1 MKNFPHEYAI
11 TAVGSPDGDLELR
24 ADQLPVLHSAPPAE
38 FGGPGDRW
46 SPETLLVAA
55 VADCF
60 VLTFRGVARAL
71 ELPWISLH
79 CEASGSLDRVE
90 RVPQFTRFRL
100 RVHLSVVEGTSQEL
114 ARRALEKAENGCLI
128 TNSLKGT
135 TELETAVETVSVPQ
149 LA

>member
-24 ADQLPVLHSAPPAE
+24 ADQLPVLHSAPPPE

-100 RVHLSVVEGTSQEL
+100 RVRLSVVEGTSQEL
-114 ARRALEKAENGCLI
+114 ARRALEKAEHGCLI

-149 LA
+149 LV

>member
-24 ADQLPVLHSAPPAE
+24 ADQLPVLHSAPPPE

-114 ARRALEKAENGCLI
+114 ARRALEKAEHGCLI

>member
-1 MKNFPHEYAI
+1 MKSFPHEYVI
-11 TAVGSPDGDLELR
+11 TAVGSPDGALELR
-24 ADQLPVLHSAPPAE
+24 ADRLPVLHSAPPPE

-79 CEASGSLDRVE
+79 CEARGSLDRVE

-114 ARRALEKAENGCLI
+114 ARRALEKAEHGCLI

-149 LA
+149 LT

>member
-11 TAVGSPDGDLELR
+11 TAAGSPDGDLELR
-24 ADQLPVLHSAPPAE
+24 ADQLPVLHSAPSPE

-100 RVHLSVVEGTSQEL
+100 RAHLSVVEGTSHEL
-114 ARRALEKAENGCLI
+114 ARRALEKAEHGCLI

-135 TELETAVETVSVPQ
+135 TELESAVETVSVPQ